1 MLNRS
6 KLVVFAIILAVL
18 TILFFQNREPLSL
31 KFLCSDTTS
40 EYCLLQTPSISLAV
54 WMAIFMVAGIF
65 SSLILQ
71 LLNGAGT
78 SPKSDRKYTSQSSRA
93 SQTRTSYR
101 TNSNLREENNFNRPK
116 TRLSDSPQVDTSQV
130 SDWEQRTSEDWEQPN
145 VPNFAKDSD
154 SARQYPNIKSDDTK
168 YSYRLEK
175 DSPSKSRVP
184 QSPNSKTSEGK
195 PWESETRQGYSSKEN
210 SNSESPK
217 PPVSK
222 NTEDVY
228 DANYRTLNNVPPPSV
243 PEDIEDE
250 DPDWI

>member
-40 EYCLLQTPSISLAV
+40 EYCLWQTPSISLAV

-65 SSLILQ
+65 SSLIWQ
-71 LLNGAGT
+71 LLNGAVT
-78 SPKSDRKYTSQSSRA
+78 SPKSDRKYSSQSSRA
-93 SQTRTSYR
+93 SQTRTSYQ
-101 TNSNLREENNFNRPK
+101 TNSNLREENNFNRTK
-116 TRLSDSPQVDTSQV
+116 TRLSDTAQSNTSPV
-130 SDWEQRTSEDWEQPN
+130 SDWEQRTSENWEQPN

-154 SARQYPNIKSDDTK
+154 SSRQYPNIKPDDTK
-168 YSYRLEK
+168 YSYKLEK
-175 DSPSKSRVP
+175 DTSSKPRVP
-184 QSPNSKTSEGK
+184 PSPNSQTSESK
-195 PWESETRQGYSSKEN
+195 PWESATRQSYSSKEN

-217 PPVSK
+217 PPVTK